1 MEENTN
7 TNFREKL
14 ANPLIVTFIM
24 TVVVFVTPAI
34 INYHEFYQIYISILW
49 VIRIEQGEPLLAYLT
64 LGQIFAFGFIF
75 KYLFLLMV
83 YRYYRNE
90 TTLLRAIGV
99 GVFSEIYLFVSQN
112 FGNILYT
119 IFPIPGLH
127 PSFPSDIPIPISILI
142 FLIMIKFIP
151 RTKSE
156 QEVPIETW
164 LEKTEQ

>member
-1 MEENTN
+1 MKEHTN
-7 TNFREKL
+7 TCLREKL
-14 ANPLIVTFIM
+14 ANPLIVTFIIA
-24 TVVVFVTPAI
+24 VVLFVTPAI
-34 INYHEFYQIYISILW
+34 IDYHEFYQIYISIIW
-49 VIRIEQGEPLLAYLT
+49 VIRIEQGEPILAYLT

-90 TTLLRAIGV
+90 TTLLRTIGV
-99 GVFSEIYLFVSQN
+99 GVFSEIYLFISQN

-142 FLIMIKFIP
+142 FLIMVKFIP